1 MNASGIVCPN
11 CGGEN
16 RPRDLFCTRCG
27 ARLTAASP
35 PQIPSEPPMTAAR
48 RASPRRSNLLL
59 RLTMGAILVL
69 LILVATEGVMILMP
83 RGAVREV
90 GATLS
95 VVEGKV
101 FVQTGGEGDW
111 IQVDEDLVVQAGDR
125 IRVTG
130 ASQGLLTVVENT
142 STEIRAFTELT
153 ISELEMVEGEPV
165 VVNLALEVGEIWN
178 RIGDLPAGSLHE
190 VTTAAASA
198 VCRGSE
204 YGVAANEAGTT
215 WLTGHEGEIQVI
227 GAGQTFQL
235 GAGEM
240 LVVEP
245 GSPPEPYQGA
255 VAAAPFDGP
264 ECCSPESI
272 DLGSFGNRPVPT
284 RTPTATRDATHT
296 PTATSTATPTAT
308 ATRRS
313 CPTLTIN
320 TPHTARPYGVFGME
334 WDATGAPV
342 PGGWEFALE
351 FSQDPSPQAAWQRAQ
366 PDRIYQ
372 EGGHWKAELHGP
384 GAGHW
389 YWRVCLVSE
398 PGGPSQC
405 CGEPHM
411 IMHQRD
417 GEPEPPR
424 EPEEPEPSPYAY

>member
-1 MNASGIVCPN
+1 
-11 CGGEN
+11 
-16 RPRDLFCTRCG
+16 
-27 ARLTAASP
+27 
-35 PQIPSEPPMTAAR
+35 
-48 RASPRRSNLLL
+48 
-59 RLTMGAILVL
+59 
-69 LILVATEGVMILMP
+69 MILMP

-111 IQVDEDLVVQAGDR
+111 IQVAEDLVVQAGDR

-142 STEIRAFTELT
+142 STEIRAFSELT

-190 VTTAAASA
+190 VTTAGARA

-245 GSPPEPYQGA
+245 GSPPERYQGA
-255 VAAAPFDGP
+255 VAAAPSAGP
-264 ECCSPESI
+264 ACCSPGII

-284 RTPTATRDATHT
+284 RTPTATREAAHT
-296 PTATSTATPTAT
+296 PTATSTATSTAT
-308 ATRRS
+308 ATRIS
-313 CPTLTIN
+313 CATLTIN

-384 GAGHW
+384 GSGDW